1 MPHANPFF
9 DTEPRRHDG
18 TAKTARRMKL
28 SPGDTLA
35 GGSLHVLRLCL
46 AVLACALWLA
56 ACTNGSSNVTVGS
69 LAPEANKDPAER
81 ALDAKSP
88 VKIAMLLPL
97 SGSPQTAAIAK
108 GMKQAAELAL
118 FELEAP
124 SLQLLVKDDKGTE
137 EGARAA
143 AEEAIKGGAELII
156 GPLFAKSVSA
166 AAPIAR
172 QGNVPVIAFSNDAR
186 VAATGVYLLSFL
198 PAQEVPRVVAFTA
211 GQGRQRFAALL
222 PDDTSG
228 KLLEPMFKA
237 AVERNGGTIVAI
249 ERFPV
254 EVNGMIDPV
263 RRMRDAIRT
272 AEETGQ
278 PVDALF
284 LPGGQD
290 TLPLIGPMLPKSE
303 IDPQRIKIIGAGGW
317 DYPNAGRERIMEGGW
332 FAAPDPRGWRD
343 FSERFAKTYKNM
355 PPRLASLAYDA
366 IGVGAAFATAAK
378 GARYT
383 STNLTR
389 ASGFT
394 GIDGPFRFQP
404 NGLSERGLA
413 ILEMQKFGPT
423 VLEPAPGSPTA
434 SQALAEAPGRQL
446 N

>member
-1 MPHANPFF
+1 
-9 DTEPRRHDG
+9 
-18 TAKTARRMKL
+18 MKL

-81 ALDAKSP
+81 ALDAKNP

-317 DYPNAGRERIMEGGW
+317 DYPNAGRERILEGGW